1 MASQDATLPKGSRV
15 LVTGA
20 NGFIASNVIDRLL
33 SSGYIV
39 RGTVRDTKPYLDD
52 IFSKAYGEESFE
64 SVVLPSFEDTDALVS
79 ALDGVSGMIHAA
91 ADMSFSSDP
100 NAVIPWVVN
109 ATLNVLAAA
118 AKTPSVKSVVLLSSS
133 SAAYMTF
140 PGGGPLVVDKDSYND
155 MSVKLAWDET
165 TPEPLRRCA
174 VYAASKTEAERKAW
188 NWMEE
193 QKPHFKLNT
202 VLPGSTYGRMLHTEK
217 PSSMIVPYKLLKG
230 EDAYA
235 FMVEQWAVDV
245 EDVARLCSIGLLDPA
260 VKSERLFAMAE
271 TLNPEGMA
279 LILREIQPN
288 NKSIPDA
295 PKTQLP
301 RVDILPRERANDL
314 LRESGRKGFST
325 IKEALVLG
333 VESFVRLGW

>member
-20 NGFIASNVIDRLL
+20 NGFVASNVIDRLL

-79 ALDGVSGMIHAA
+79 ALDGVSGIIHAA

-165 TPEPLRRCA
+165 TPEPLRRFA

-193 QKPHFKLNT
+193 QSRIL
-202 VLPGSTYGRMLHTEK
+202 GSIPSCRAPRMLHTEK

-260 VKSERLFAMAE
+260 VKSERLFAMAK

-288 NKSIPDA
+288 NNYIPDA

-333 VESFVRLGW
+333 VESFVRLGL